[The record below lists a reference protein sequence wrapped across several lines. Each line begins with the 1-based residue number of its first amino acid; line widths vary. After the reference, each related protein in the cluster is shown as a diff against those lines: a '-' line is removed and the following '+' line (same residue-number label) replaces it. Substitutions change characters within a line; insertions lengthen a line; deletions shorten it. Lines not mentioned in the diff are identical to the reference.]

1 MNPLTPRQNQV
12 YLYIKTYIYVHGYA
26 PSLGDIGGE
35 FKMSRKSAFD
45 LAAILKRKEYI
56 ETTPGVARSIIIK
69 G

>member
-1 MNPLTPRQNQV
+1 MIPLTPRQNQI
-12 YLYIKTYIYVHGYA
+12 YLYIKTYIYVHGYS

-45 LAAILKRKEYI
+45 HVGALKKRGAI